1 MSATSLPSH
10 DLFGPTSAP
19 APVPPTPKPGQRT
32 VPFAVVGG
40 ICVSIALLIL
50 NAACLTWN
58 AYSTLRSS
66 DAYARSYEIKRALSA
81 FQAVTVSAEAS
92 QRGYLLTGRTEY
104 LGPFFEA
111 RERWRQELGQLRAL
125 IQQDD
130 RNPHTLE
137 TLETLMSDA
146 LRMLERTIAAN
157 DSPGPAGAVD
167 VRGTQ
172 SAKETMDRLRQI
184 VDRMLLEEDG
194 RIAALRKAVFRDMLV
209 TVGVAFVT
217 TLVASIVVL
226 GLYRLLRRYLAAREQ
241 AEQALRKSNAQLNQT
256 VTERTAKLA
265 ELSQHLLRVQE
276 DEKAKV
282 ARDLHDTLGSN
293 LTAINMDLNWV
304 YKRLPDNPPELRER
318 LQRAL
323 QMLTTT
329 VELKRNLIEGLR
341 PSHLDSLGLGFAMR
355 SLCDEFGK
363 RTGVQCELDANEDFE
378 ELDPTVSIAMY
389 RIAQEA
395 LTNTAKHASARHA
408 RLQLRR
414 LPNGMRLT
422 IQDDGRGITPEA
434 MAKPKSHGLMGMR
447 ERVHQLGGWM
457 DIHPGPEGVGTVI
470 EAFFPVPPPTADVLQ
485 PAIAGGRA

>member
-1 MSATSLPSH
+1 MSATSPPSH
-10 DLFGPTSAP
+10 DLFGSDTLPP
-19 APVPPTPKPGQRT
+19 ALPSREPGQRT

-40 ICVSIALLIL
+40 ICVAIALLIL

-58 AYSTLRSS
+58 ARNTLRSS

-104 LGPFFEA
+104 LRPFFDA
-111 RERWRQELGQLRAL
+111 RERWRQELAQLRAL
-125 IQQDD
+125 IKKDHRD
-130 RNPHTLE
+130 PHSLE
-137 TLETLMSDA
+137 SLETLMADA

-172 SAKETMDRLRQI
+172 SAKETMDQLRQI

-194 RIAALRKAVFRDMLV
+194 RIAALRQEVLRDMLV
-209 TVGVAFVT
+209 TVGVAFIT
-217 TLVASIVVL
+217 TLVASVVVL

-241 AEQALRKSNAQLNQT
+241 AEQALRRSNAQLNQT
-256 VTERTAKLA
+256 VTERTTKLA
-265 ELSQHLLRVQE
+265 ELSQHLLRVAE

-304 YKRLPDNPPELRER
+304 CKRLPENPPELRER

-355 SLCDEFGK
+355 TLCDEFAK
-363 RTGVQCELDANEDFE
+363 RTGVQCELDADEDFE

-395 LTNTAKHASARHA
+395 LTNTAKHANAQHA
-408 RLQLRR
+408 RVQLRR
-414 LPNGMRLT
+414 FGSGMRLT

-457 DIHPGPEGVGTVI
+457 DIHPGPEGVGTMI
-470 EAFFPVPPPTADVLQ
+470 EAFFPLPPETEMLP
-485 PAIAGGRA
+485 PAAAGGRA